1 MAGLIQLE
9 YGQTPY
15 QEVLSMAQ
23 TDRVP
28 VDREAA
34 NLLRQIAHELSA
46 KTGERVTLS
55 DTLRMLVKN
64 YRESQSVLTSF
75 GLGGSQ

>member
-1 MAGLIQLE
+1 MAK
-9 YGQTPY
+9 
-15 QEVLSMAQ
+15 S
-23 TDRVP
+23 DRLAI
-28 VDREAA
+28 DIESA